1 MRPPAPGRYR
11 RTVLERLGVTRIPTS
26 LRMILRNMERRPIR
40 TGLSIGGVA
49 AAVAIVV
56 MGNFFRDA
64 IEFIVD
70 AQFNLAMRQQ
80 VAVWTID
87 PVDAGAGRELARLP
101 GVNAVEATRFVDVV
115 LVNGHRR
122 ERTQLRGY
130 AQQPELYRIIDVDRH
145 QATLSPEGLLL
156 TDRLADKL
164 GVRVG
169 DRLRVEVLEGRARTL
184 QLVVDG
190 TVREMMG
197 LNAYMA
203 RPALNRA
210 LGADDLAGGF
220 MLGIEPGSESAVL
233 RATQAL
239 PRVAGAFSKATMLRN
254 MQDISARNLRIM
266 STVLTLFAS
275 VIAVGVV
282 YNNARIALA
291 ERTWELASLRVLGL
305 TRAEV
310 SALLL
315 GEMAIVVALAL
326 PLGMLAGW
334 GLVHLLVAALKSD
347 QFYFP
352 VVILPRTFAWA
363 ALCVVAAA
371 VASAAVVRRHIDR
384 LDLVAALKTRE

>member
-1 MRPPAPGRYR
+1 
-11 RTVLERLGVTRIPTS
+11 V
-26 LRMILRNMERRPIR
+26 
-40 TGLSIGGVA
+40 
-49 AAVAIVV
+49 
-56 MGNFFRDA
+56 
-64 IEFIVD
+64 
-70 AQFNLAMRQQ
+70 Q
-80 VAVWTID
+80 V
-87 PVDAGAGRELARLP
+87 
-101 GVNAVEATRFVDVV
+101 
-115 LVNGHRR
+115 
-122 ERTQLRGY
+122 Q
-130 AQQPELYRIIDVDRH
+130 
-145 QATLSPEGLLL
+145 
-156 TDRLADKL
+156 
-164 GVRVG
+164 
-169 DRLRVEVLEGRARTL
+169 VLEGRQRTL
-184 QLVVDG
+184 QVPVQA

-210 LGADDLAGGF
+210 LGDDDLAGGF
-220 MLGIEPGSESAVL
+220 MLGIAPGSEPAVL

-254 MQDISARNLRIM
+254 MQDISARNIRIM

-291 ERTWELASLRVLGL
+291 ERTWELASLRVLGF

-334 GLVHLLVAALKSD
+334 GLVQVMAAALKSD

-363 ALCVVAAA
+363 GLCVVVAA